1 MKMFIHSLNCLL
13 LYWKLKCSFKI
24 KEGKQ
29 HHVFYGFKK
38 IDLGV
43 MERGALAALL
53 KNQVQFSTPTRQPA
67 MICNSI
73 PRESDVLFWPSLSI
87 ACTWCTEIQSGKT
100 LIHIK

>member
-1 MKMFIHSLNCLL
+1 MDF
-13 LYWKLKCSFKI
+13 
-24 KEGKQ
+24 
-29 HHVFYGFKK
+29 FKK

-73 PRESDVLFWPSLSI
+73 PRESDVLFWPSLGI
-87 ACTWCTEIQSGKT
+87 ACTWCTEMQLGKT
-100 LIHIK
+100 LINIKWNLKKNFKRALEFSLCIYWHSHAL